1 MKKTERFYNVW
12 ATDESEMF
20 GSFADLKSAER
31 WKRKVQK
38 IVHKDL
44 VIKESSLEMELP
56 EGVGFNK
63 ELDAFMLEANLT
75 PMQNMARFI
84 NWAYDE
90 LKQNLNN
97 NYEGMV
103 ALEIMKSIL
112 TMSDILKDSENKNL
126 ASMDEKLKK
135 SHAQFLEAGKVFGIE
150 YMLEH
155 TYDYWRNEDEKDALI
170 SHYYDL
176 LQKKNN
182 KK

>member
-1 MKKTERFYNVW
+1 MKKTECFYNVW
-12 ATDESEMF
+12 SIDESEMF

-38 IVHKDL
+38 IIDKDL
-44 VIKESSLEMELP
+44 IIKESSLEMELP

-63 ELDAFMLEANLT
+63 ESDAFMLETNLT

-103 ALEIMKSIL
+103 ALEIMKSIV

-126 ASMDEKLKK
+126 ESMDAKLKK

-150 YMLEH
+150 HMLEY
-155 TYDYWRNEDEKDALI
+155 TYDFWRNEDEKDALI

-176 LQKKNN
+176 LQKKKN